1 MSLLEAPIEMLT
13 DALSPRDLHINHTF
27 GSSVDV
33 AGLLREARVPYSAA
47 YMSKCGVGMCGRC
60 AASQY
65 GGNYRCPSCGRTL
78 NPKFS
83 GYNTEC
89 ACGAIVIRCTAGLI
103 CATTVP
109 IRGHQETED
118 II

>member
-13 DALSPRDLHINHTF
+13 DALSPRDLHVNRASESLLWT
-27 GSSVDV
+27 
-33 AGLLREARVPYSAA
+33 GLLREARVPYSAA

-65 GGNYRCPSCGRTL
+65 GGKYRCPSCGRTL

-83 GYNTEC
+83 GHNTEC
-89 ACGAIVIRCTAGLI
+89 TCGAVVIRCMAGLI

-109 IRGHQETED
+109 IRGHQEIED